1 MATEIDQGKIDWL
14 LTQAYTKM
22 RHRQY
27 KSSLAL
33 LQGLRVLAP
42 DHPEVYRM
50 LSYTLLQADQPEE
63 CLQMVDKY
71 LQYLPSAADDEE
83 IRWIEARARLRLDK
97 TANGAQQGETSD

>member
-1 MATEIDQGKIDWL
+1 MATGIDQGKIDWL

-33 LQGLRVLAP
+33 LEGLCVLAP
-42 DHPEVYRM
+42 DHSEVYRM
-50 LSYTLLQADQPEE
+50 LAYTLLQANQPEE
-63 CLQMVDKY
+63 CLRMVDKY
-71 LQYLPSAADDEE
+71 LQHLPSAADNEE

-97 TANGAQQGETSD
+97 AANAARQDTTLD